1 MLHKRLHW
9 VAGAL
14 FLLANSAAAQTTYAD
29 ALFSIQVPAGWQ
41 AAKLNNQ
48 PDGVSITKGGSYV
61 NAGVGPGQNGN
72 GQSAKD
78 LSAGYEKGLGPGCQ
92 ALKHLDA
99 TLASLPASYLLLSC
113 NDPQAGPLTMS
124 VSIATSH
131 GDVVFFN
138 TGGLAAEY
146 AGDQAAFDAM
156 EKSFRLN
163 PGNAAPP
170 TAAKAPANTGQMA
183 ALERACAAGV
193 FTPEECTAKRAALSA
208 AAAPPAVPNAPAA
221 GGDQMYRDPGGRFTV
236 SVPQGWALAPQGP
249 NGAAGVQITQGLSWM
264 MIGPFGGTKG
274 PGDVVDS
281 LQKQFAGTYKN
292 FAQTSHNPFQLNGR
306 EASLGMYTGVNPKG
320 TPVSLVIIG
329 VAGPRQTQFA
339 IFSSVPQG
347 DNAAVSNAMTSILN
361 SIQFLGDVN
370 HE

>member
-72 GQSAKD
+72 GQSAKE

-92 ALKHLDA
+92 SLKHADA
-99 TLASLPASYLLLSC
+99 TLAGVPASYLLLSC
-113 NDPQAGPLTMS
+113 NDPRAGPLTMS
-124 VSIATSH
+124 VAIATSH

-138 TGGLAAEY
+138 TGGRAAEY

-156 EKSFRLN
+156 ERSFRLN
-163 PGNAAPP
+163 PSNAAPP
-170 TAAKAPANTGQMA
+170 TAAKAPPNTGQMA
-183 ALERACAAGV
+183 ALERACAADV
-193 FTPEECTAKRAALSA
+193 FTPEECTAKRAALSG
-208 AAAPPAVPNAPAA
+208 AAAPPAAPNAPAA
-221 GGDQMYRDPGGRFTV
+221 GGDQLYRDPGGRFTV
-236 SVPQGWALAPQGP
+236 SVSQGWALAPQGP
-249 NGAAGVQITQGLSWM
+249 NGAAGVQITQGSSWM
-264 MIGPFGGTKG
+264 MIGPFDAKG
-274 PGDVVDS
+274 PGDVVEG
-281 LQKQFAGTYKN
+281 LQKQFASTYKN
-292 FAQTSHNPFQLNGR
+292 FTRTKNGAFQLNGR
-306 EASLGMYTGVNPKG
+306 EASLGMYQGVNPKG
-320 TPVSLVIIG
+320 APVSLVIIG

-339 IFSSVPQG
+339 IFSSVPQS
-347 DNAAVSNAMTSILN
+347 DNDAAGNAMASILN